1 MDIIFSSR
9 EETYDNIFYSSFFLL
24 HAYSCFIY
32 EFPTTFPTITLPFQR
47 FSLIYFHPLSL
58 YNYTHH
64 MKIIN
69 KGGLSMIE
77 REATTEILDL
87 DLEIQLNR
95 EKKESERIQKSSIWT
110 PIILPL

>member
-1 MDIIFSSR
+1 
-9 EETYDNIFYSSFFLL
+9 
-24 HAYSCFIY
+24 
-32 EFPTTFPTITLPFQR
+32 
-47 FSLIYFHPLSL
+47 
-58 YNYTHH
+58 
-64 MKIIN
+64 
-69 KGGLSMIE
+69 MIE